1 MCSHKAELTV
11 AKHLIGFISIIM
23 NGCIFIWIGS
33 KNRLDTLC
41 FAQNFRGMNLIES
54 PKPNY
59 LIDSFATKLNK
70 LFPSKQVFFSSDLCI
85 DDASF
90 WTELLQA
97 ITDYVSKNEKIFG
110 TIQCCS

>member
-1 MCSHKAELTV
+1 
-11 AKHLIGFISIIM
+11 M

-59 LIDSFATKLNK
+59 LTDSFATKLNK
-70 LFPSKQVFFSSDLCI
+70 LFPSKQCGDF
-85 DDASF
+85 
-90 WTELLQA
+90 ELYCDFIKIGYKKIMVA
-97 ITDYVSKNEKIFG
+97 YVGEAEGMSMKRKNKYVRKIRLDPHLYNWA
-110 TIQCCS
+110 TTNRETAR

>member
-1 MCSHKAELTV
+1 MCSHQTELTV
-11 AKHLIGFISIIM
+11 AKHLVGFVSIIM

-59 LIDSFATKLNK
+59 LTDSFATKLNK
-70 LFPSKQVFFSSDLCI
+70 LFPSKQQFFQSTKGRSQE
-85 DDASF
+85 A
-90 WTELLQA
+90 ELEMEF
-97 ITDYVSKNEKIFG
+97 ITKKGEYLKDGSIE
-110 TIQCCS
+110 